1 MEHFFND
8 CLAMLKTPEV
18 ITAAAIFGVYFAGV
32 KTTSMLK
39 RLCVVA
45 VLLQLAVIISHS
57 CGNKIPF
64 LKTGVMDG
72 FFPRLVAFVFL
83 AVVLYYLMTF
93 VAKKLTTIYK
103 LLTD

>member
-1 MEHFFND
+1 MGHFFND
-8 CLAMLKTPEV
+8 CLSMLKTPEV
-18 ITAAAIFGVYFAGV
+18 ISAAMIFGIYFAGV
-32 KTTSMLK
+32 KTVSMLK

-45 VLLQLAVIISHS
+45 VLLQLSVIISHS

-72 FFPRLVAFVFL
+72 FFPRLTAFVCL
-83 AVVLYYLMTF
+83 AVVLYYVMTF
-93 VAKKLTTIYK
+93 IAKKLTTLYK

>member
-8 CLAMLKTPEV
+8 CLTMLKTPEV
-18 ITAAAIFGVYFAGV
+18 ISSAAIFGIYFAGV
-32 KTTSMLK
+32 KTVSMVK

-72 FFPRLVAFVFL
+72 FFPRLTAFVFL
-83 AVVLYYLMTF
+83 AVALYYLMTF
-93 VAKKLTTIYK
+93 ISKKLTTLYK